1 MRETMRDGPPVR
13 RGMHP
18 APEDVRSAFDDF
30 GEKAESERDLTSGR
44 TTSHDTAAT
53 PQVAEKRRPSVHD
66 DDPFGDEGE
75 NEVKYRTLRW
85 WQAGLIMIAET
96 ISLGILSLPS
106 VLATIGFVPGIIL
119 IVAMGLLA
127 TYTGYVLGQYK
138 AAYPRVH
145 NLADALEVMWGP
157 VGREIGGA
165 AQTIFLIF
173 VMGSHILTFT
183 IAMNAI
189 TENATCS
196 IVWGVV
202 GFVVLWIFTLPR
214 TLKKVSYLSIASFIS
229 ICGAVFITMIALG
242 IDPKTDLNLAAT
254 YSPSFAPAF
263 LAVTNII
270 FAYAGHVAFF
280 SFISEFRDPSEF
292 PKALFMLQATD
303 ITMYLVVAIVV
314 YRYAG
319 VDVASPALGSA
330 SRVVVKVAYG
340 IALPTI
346 LLAGVIYG
354 HVAAKYIYVRIFRGT
369 RHMGS
374 RTWLAIG
381 SWAAITLTLWVI
393 AWIIAES
400 IPNFNSL
407 LGLIS
412 ALFASWFTY
421 GMSGVFWLY
430 LNRGN
435 YTATWR
441 KISLTAL
448 NLAIFGIGAAI
459 CGIGLYASGKSIHD
473 SPSGGSW
480 SCSRS

>member
-1 MRETMRDGPPVR
+1 MRETMRNGPPVR
-13 RGMHP
+13 RSMHP
-18 APEDVRSAFDDF
+18 AAEDLQSVFDDF
-30 GEKAESERDLTSGR
+30 SEKPESEGDLTSNR
-44 TTSHDTAAT
+44 TTSRDTET
-53 PQVAEKRRPSVHD
+53 RPQIAEKRRSSAHD

-96 ISLGILSLPS
+96 ISLGVLSLPS

-119 IVAMGLLA
+119 IIAMGSLA

-157 VGREIGGA
+157 FGREFGGA
-165 AQTIFLIF
+165 AQTIFLVF

-229 ICGAVFITMIALG
+229 ICGAVFLAMIALG
-242 IDPKTDLNLAAT
+242 VDPKPNLRLAAT

-292 PKALFMLQATD
+292 PKALFMLQAID

-330 SRVVVKVAYG
+330 SKVVVKVAYG

-381 SWAAITLTLWVI
+381 SWAGITLTLWVI

-421 GMSGVFWLY
+421 GMSGIFWLY

-435 YTATWR
+435 YTANWK

-448 NLAIFGIGAAI
+448 NFATFCIAAAI

-473 SPSGGSW
+473 SQTGASW

>member
-1 MRETMRDGPPVR
+1 MT
-13 RGMHP
+13 
-18 APEDVRSAFDDF
+18 
-30 GEKAESERDLTSGR
+30 DLR
-44 TTSHDTAAT
+44 NRQAALT
-53 PQVAEKRRPSVHD
+53 
-66 DDPFGDEGE
+66 
-75 NEVKYRTLRW
+75 
-85 WQAGLIMIAET
+85 MIAET

-119 IVAMGLLA
+119 IIGLGLLA

-145 NLADALEVMWGP
+145 NLADALKVMWGP
-157 VGREIGGA
+157 FGREFGGA

-183 IAMNAI
+183 IAMNSI
-189 TENATCS
+189 TDNAACS

-202 GFVVLWIFTLPR
+202 GFVVLWILTLPR
-214 TLKKVSYLSIASFIS
+214 TLKKVSYLSIGSFIS
-229 ICGAVFITMIALG
+229 ICGAVLITMIALG
-242 IDPKTDLNLAAT
+242 VDPKPNLRLVAT

-270 FAYAGHVAFF
+270 FAFAGHVAFF
-280 SFISEFRDPSEF
+280 SFISKLRDPGEF

-319 VDVASPALGSA
+319 VEVASPALGSA

-340 IALPTI
+340 IALLTI

-374 RTWLAIG
+374 RTWLAVG
-381 SWAAITLTLWVI
+381 SWAGITLSLWVV

-400 IPNFNSL
+400 IPNSDSL

-421 GMSGVFWLY
+421 GSSGIFWLY
-430 LNRGN
+430 LNWGKYFLN
-435 YTATWR
+435 WR
-441 KISLTAL
+441 KTSLTIL
-448 NLAIFGIGAAI
+448 NVFIVCVGAAV

-473 SPSGGSW
+473 APSGGLW